1 MKKKTS
7 KTGRRLI
14 EAAGGIVMRGRMRP
28 LFAVV
33 QLRRQRTWVLPKGK
47 LDRDET
53 ALAAARREVI
63 EETGHDV
70 TVHEFLGSLGY
81 KSSGRPKIVKFWR
94 MQASGRPVGKLMR
107 DVRAVRWLSLAQAT
121 ATLTHERERL
131 FLQKVGRQAVR
142 QAAGLKRAARKTV
155 ASRRKKVR
163 ASRKRVTGAA
173 GHRTKRHI
181 NARARKRRAAAP
193 ARGTPVAT
201 LLHIENT
208 RPKPRTIV
216 RNLLTWLHRK
226 GVSRSRPVQQTS
238 PD

>member
-1 MKKKTS
+1 MSRDRQDSAARYVMKKK
-7 KTGRRLI
+7 KKAKPGGRLI
-14 EAAGGIVMRGRMRP
+14 EAAGGIVMRGRVRP
-28 LFAVV
+28 LFAIV

-47 LDRDET
+47 LNRDET
-53 ALAAARREVI
+53 ALAAARREAI

-131 FLQKVGRQAVR
+131 FLEKVGRPAVR
-142 QAAGLKRAARKTV
+142 QAAGSKRAVRKTA

-163 ASRKRVTGAA
+163 ASRKRMRGVA

-181 NARARKRRAAAP
+181 DTRARKRRAP
-193 ARGTPVAT
+193 ATASSVPVT
-201 LLHIENT
+201 RSVHLENT
-208 RPKPRTIV
+208 RSKPRTLV
-216 RNLLTWLHRK
+216 RKLWKWLR
-226 GVSRSRPVQQTS
+226 R
-238 PD
+238 